1 MNSLSAQ
8 LNRILKDSV
17 PTVTPA
23 LQLVVL
29 QHGKTIYDQAAGWL
43 DPETRQR
50 PVRRDTRFDLAS
62 VTKLF
67 VTTALMTL
75 CDAGQVDL
83 RQPVSTVLPE
93 FSGKRPI
100 QPYEH
105 PLQKNEFV
113 SLCEEGG
120 EIDAGQ
126 ITFTNLLTHRSG
138 LPAWRPLFR
147 QADAAHARRMATET
161 FFSYPT
167 NQHIVYSDI
176 GLILIGLALERLTG
190 QPLQEVIRDRV
201 LTPLELRH
209 TRYYGLPQRSSAV
222 NVAPTE
228 FCQWR
233 HRRIVGEVHDENAAR
248 LGGVSGHA
256 GLFSTARDVARF
268 GQLFLEGGS
277 PILHAETVAE
287 MSRLHAEEGAVR
299 RGIGFVLWSPDP
311 EASGNP
317 FSQQAFG
324 HTGFTGT
331 SLWID
336 PVRQLVVALLTNE
349 VYYGRENRKIA
360 SLRVNIHRVIV
371 EGLTR

>member
-8 LNRILKDSV
+8 LRYILKDSV
-17 PTVTPA
+17 PAVTPA

-75 CDAGQVDL
+75 CDAGKVDL
-83 RQPVSTVLPE
+83 HQPVSTVLPE

-126 ITFTNLLTHRSG
+126 ITFSDLLTHRSG

-147 QADAAHARRMATET
+147 QPDAAQARRMAIET

-176 GLILIGLALERLTG
+176 GLILVGLALERLTG
-190 QPLQEVIRDRV
+190 QPLQQVIRERV
-201 LTPLELRH
+201 LEPLGLHH
-209 TRYYGLPQRSSAV
+209 TRYYTLPQRTSAA

-228 FCQWR
+228 LCQWR
-233 HRRIVGEVHDENAAR
+233 QRRIVAEVHDENAAR

-268 GQLFLEGGS
+268 GQLFLEGGN
-277 PILHAETVAE
+277 PILRAETVTE
-287 MSRLHAEEGAVR
+287 MSQLHAEEGAVR

-311 EASGNP
+311 EASSNP

-349 VYYGRENRKIA
+349 VYYGRENRKIG
-360 SLRVNIHRVIV
+360 SLRVNIHRAIV
-371 EGLTR
+371 EEVTG

>member
-147 QADAAHARRMATET
+147 QADAVHARRMATET

-233 HRRIVGEVHDENAAR
+233 QRRIVGEVHDENAAR